1 MSIQTELTRITN
13 AKAAIK
19 TAIEGKGVT
28 VPDGTL
34 LEGMAA
40 MIESIEA
47 GGGSGGEYIVE
58 EGQFVP
64 TTNIGEYGSIEHSIG
79 VAPFFYVIF
88 LSESSSMNTNVSTNT
103 NMLSCCYVGGNSY
116 RVGKHLSDGSY
127 NARFNHVPVTSNYAS
142 TEKYIY
148 AGALSIGGSSFKYI
162 AGKTYKWIAIGR
174 SS

>member
-1 MSIQTELTRITN
+1 MSVQSEITRIES
-13 AKAAIK
+13 AK
-19 TAIEGKGVT
+19 TAIATAIAGKGVT

-34 LEGMAA
+34 LDGMASL
-40 MIESIEA
+40 IESIEA
-47 GGGSGGEYIVE
+47 GGGGEYIVE

-64 TTNIGEYGSIEHSIG
+64 TENVKSYGSIEHSLG

-88 LSESSSMNTNVSTNT
+88 LSESSSMNTNISTSTVILN
-103 NMLSCCYVGGNSY
+103 CCYVGGSAY
-116 RVGKHLSDGSY
+116 RVGKHLNDGSY
-127 NARFNHVPVTSNYAS
+127 NARFDHIPVSSNRAT

-148 AGALSIGGSSFKYI
+148 ANALTANSSQFFYI

>member
-1 MSIQTELTRITN
+1 MSVQSEITRLAN
-13 AKAAIK
+13 AKTAIA

-28 VPDGTL
+28 VPDGTKL
-34 LEGMAA
+34 DGMAA
-40 MIESIEA
+40 LVESIEA
-47 GGGSGGEYIVE
+47 GGGGAYIVE

-64 TTNIGEYGSIEHSIG
+64 TENVRVYGSIEHSLG

-88 LSESSSMNTNVSTNT
+88 LSESSNMNTNVSTST
-103 NMLSCCYVGGNSY
+103 VILKCCYVGGNAY
-116 RVGKHLSDGSY
+116 NVGKHLNDGSY
-127 NARFNHVPVTSNYAS
+127 NARFYHVPVTSDRAT

-148 AGALSIGGSSFKYI
+148 ADAVAVNSSYFYYI

>member
-1 MSIQTELTRITN
+1 MSIQTELARITN

-28 VPDGTL
+28 VPAGTL
-34 LEGMAA
+34 LDGMAA
-40 MIESIEA
+40 LIESIEA
-47 GGGSGGEYIVE
+47 GGGGEYIVE

-64 TTNIGEYGSIEHSIG
+64 TANIRDYGSIEHSLG

-88 LSESSSMNTNVSTNT
+88 LSESSSMNINVSTNT
-103 NMLSCCYVGGNSY
+103 NMLNCCYVGGNSY

-127 NARFNHVPVTSNYAS
+127 KAMFNHIPVTSEHAS

-148 AGALSIGGSSFKYI
+148 ANDLSIGGSNFNYI

-174 SS
+174 RS

>member
-19 TAIEGKGVT
+19 AAVEGKGVT

-34 LEGMAA
+34 LDGIAA
-40 MIESIEA
+40 LIESIEA
-47 GGGSGGEYIVE
+47 GGGGEYIVE

-64 TTNIGEYGSIEHSIG
+64 TTNVKSYGSIEHSLG

-88 LSESSSMNTNVSTNT
+88 LSESSSMNKTVSTNT
-103 NMLSCCYVGGNSY
+103 VMLKCAYVGGNGY
-116 RVGKHLSDGSY
+116 KVAKHLSDGSY
-127 NARFNHVPVTSNYAS
+127 NTRFKHYPVVSETSA

-148 AGALSIGGSSFKYI
+148 ADDATMSGVNFWYI
-162 AGKTYKWIAIGR
+162 AGKIYKWLAIGR

>member
-19 TAIEGKGVT
+19 AAIEGKGVT

-34 LEGMAA
+34 LDGMAA
-40 MIESIEA
+40 LIESIEA
-47 GGGSGGEYIVE
+47 GGGKYIVE

-64 TTNIGEYGSIEHSIG
+64 TENVKDYGSIEHSLG

-88 LSESSSMNTNVSTNT
+88 LSESSSMNTTVSNSTVI
-103 NMLSCCYVGGNSY
+103 LKCGYVGRSGY
-116 RVGKHLSDGSY
+116 RVGKHVNDGKY
-127 NARFNHVPVTSNYAS
+127 NARFIHVPVISDYAT

-148 AGALSIGGSSFKYI
+148 ADAIMINGANFFYI
-162 AGKTYKWIAIGR
+162 AGKVYKWIAIGR